1 MHRNIE
7 KKRVEE
13 EKLVRNEAYK
23 IFLST
28 DKSSEIRGLKTVRS
42 IWEQKMEDGDSTIR
56 RWLPVEIKCTLT
68 LKSFCRST
76 LRE

>member
-23 IFLST
+23 IF
-28 DKSSEIRGLKTVRS
+28 SEHGQV
-42 IWEQKMEDGDSTIR
+42 Q
-56 RWLPVEIKCTLT
+56 
-68 LKSFCRST
+68 
-76 LRE
+76 